1 MRRNLP
7 LCAGQSGQKRRNGCQ
22 TKFECIFWLPSH
34 GDQPRSLRPEGG
46 KWGCNKLSFGV
57 RRRAMEPR
65 PVRRDCEN
73 AFEEIVSS
81 CDVPH
86 SMTVTVPSSM
96 WGRICK
102 ILVVNGNV
110 SARRLLRARNTT
122 IFSRCLARFC
132 WKLMLLSIV
141 MSTSKPVSL
150 AFSSNTPFWIPA
162 HQSVDRFYF
171 VPDQAST

>member
-1 MRRNLP
+1 MVSTRYD
-7 LCAGQSGQKRRNGCQ
+7 
-22 TKFECIFWLPSH
+22 W
-34 GDQPRSLRPEGG
+34 DQPRSLRPEGG

-150 AFSSNTPFWIPA
+150 AFSSNTPLWIPA
-162 HQSVDRFYF
+162 HPSRWTDSTSCRPSLYLS
-171 VPDQAST
+171 ASLNFHPTECAFTAAP